1 MLRATNGRST
11 ASPAESGSRAI
22 LLANVLFI
30 TATFPNPPAL
40 RAAPFTKGGFWV
52 PSFIKGGTG
61 RISPAVSPRSRF
73 HLVQLCCTDHQP
85 EAWLRAVK
93 AQAWLAHSIS

>member
-30 TATFPNPPAL
+30 TATFPNPLAL
-40 RAAPFTKGGFWV
+40 RAAPFTKEGFWV

-61 RISPAVSPRSRF
+61 RISPAVLLHSAFRN
-73 HLVQLCCTDHQP
+73 HQS
-85 EAWLRAVK
+85 V
-93 AQAWLAHSIS
+93 HSLSY